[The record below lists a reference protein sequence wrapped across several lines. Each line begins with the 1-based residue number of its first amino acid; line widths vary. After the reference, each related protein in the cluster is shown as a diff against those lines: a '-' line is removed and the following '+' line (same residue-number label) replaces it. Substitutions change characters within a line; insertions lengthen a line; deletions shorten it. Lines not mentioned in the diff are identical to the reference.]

1 MKQAKI
7 LSDSL
12 SAATTSASAPL
23 SNLSTESTASLI
35 AHAADLLAA
44 LMVSDT
50 NLSVAVQ
57 DEVNKKKYKG
67 NRKVLGSSSES
78 GDMATRSLTDS
89 DNAISELHEIEKLS
103 NDFSSLH
110 ITSSYGPASSLNKA
124 DVSASHG
131 EWNGKVSLDE
141 KENLSKAAAK
151 YNTNMISQ
159 TNTNINYSNYHL
171 HHCQAQ
177 AANLNV
183 ASRKIF
189 DHNSGSGSNCCF
201 VKLLATQL
209 VAGTIIG
216 KGGKGLNWF
225 RRKSG
230 VEEIYLSMP
239 WEVYPGTDQ
248 RVILLQGN
256 QNAIVKGLNVIVDV
270 IKDKMELL
278 SKERLGTVPVEA
290 MELCL
295 RLVIPPTSVVL
306 IKGINGEKLRL
317 AQKKKCASINI
328 VEAPQAFNQIQFYP
342 DEKICEVSGNC
353 NELRVALETIAVLIQ
368 SDIHLRQYNFV
379 SYINNKNCTNDFT
392 IGNNNRK
399 KSVEMVAE
407 GLSDD
412 ENQQYIDAYFFNSN
426 RNNSQVLNSPLV
438 PSLSDATGP
447 HQLLFSS
454 SSTLSNAVHNLS
466 LTQSLFPIE
475 DSVFMKQNNFNS
487 TASPRYSLHNN
498 SFTPSSCKNETEMVT
513 CHNNSADLNIA
524 SNNNANRGSNNNTE
538 LSKCLPQSGGHSFK
552 LCLTDLAEILKNRI
566 DILNHFTVVSTQI
579 PASSVGN
586 LVGVN
591 GCWVQEIQKLSA
603 ATVNVLRDLECQSS
617 LSQYRTLQISGTLEA
632 VYSAFALCIGR
643 ILNGQKVNTVEE
655 DNFSSQVNKPKHNQF
670 DRRSS
675 SYQTNLN
682 DNNNLN
688 YMSSGSI
695 TASAEVGVAS
705 NKINKEER
713 VIAGNENEYREYNLP
728 FSPQFSFDSSFQNEA
743 VISLHYS
750 LPSKNITNSCG
761 NNQSRSLWN
770 NDMKINKHYNDFTP
784 KGARSN
790 DYNSGQKCVVGT
802 SDEGGCT
809 GFSDTEE
816 FLKTINLRRRNEQQK
831 NCDTS
836 AALIAVEGNNLSA
849 GICES
854 CEEQDDNLLSVHE
867 YVSIADFL

>member
-317 AQKKKCASINI
+317 AQKKKMC
-328 VEAPQAFNQIQFYP
+328 FY
-342 DEKICEVSGNC
+342 K
-353 NELRVALETIAVLIQ
+353 
-368 SDIHLRQYNFV
+368 
-379 SYINNKNCTNDFT
+379 
-392 IGNNNRK
+392 
-399 KSVEMVAE
+399 
-407 GLSDD
+407 
-412 ENQQYIDAYFFNSN
+412 
-426 RNNSQVLNSPLV
+426 
-438 PSLSDATGP
+438 
-447 HQLLFSS
+447 
-454 SSTLSNAVHNLS
+454 
-466 LTQSLFPIE
+466 
-475 DSVFMKQNNFNS
+475 
-487 TASPRYSLHNN
+487 YS
-498 SFTPSSCKNETEMVT
+498 
-513 CHNNSADLNIA
+513 
-524 SNNNANRGSNNNTE
+524 
-538 LSKCLPQSGGHSFK
+538 
-552 LCLTDLAEILKNRI
+552 
-566 DILNHFTVVSTQI
+566 
-579 PASSVGN
+579 
-586 LVGVN
+586 
-591 GCWVQEIQKLSA
+591 
-603 ATVNVLRDLECQSS
+603 
-617 LSQYRTLQISGTLEA
+617 
-632 VYSAFALCIGR
+632 
-643 ILNGQKVNTVEE
+643 
-655 DNFSSQVNKPKHNQF
+655 
-670 DRRSS
+670 
-675 SYQTNLN
+675 
-682 DNNNLN
+682 
-688 YMSSGSI
+688 
-695 TASAEVGVAS
+695 
-705 NKINKEER
+705 
-713 VIAGNENEYREYNLP
+713 
-728 FSPQFSFDSSFQNEA
+728 
-743 VISLHYS
+743 
-750 LPSKNITNSCG
+750 
-761 NNQSRSLWN
+761 
-770 NDMKINKHYNDFTP
+770 
-784 KGARSN
+784 
-790 DYNSGQKCVVGT
+790 
-802 SDEGGCT
+802 
-809 GFSDTEE
+809 
-816 FLKTINLRRRNEQQK
+816 
-831 NCDTS
+831 
-836 AALIAVEGNNLSA
+836 
-849 GICES
+849 
-854 CEEQDDNLLSVHE
+854 
-867 YVSIADFL
+867 